1 MVSKLSLYAMTQYYK
16 DIPTSRRAAF
26 KDEWRQ
32 RMREWGLRSA
42 ERDLVEEVW
51 KHIEQQLPRE

>member
-1 MVSKLSLYAMTQYYK
+1 MLDKQTLYAIARYYK
-16 DIPTSRRAAF
+16 DIPKSRRAAF
-26 KDEWRQ
+26 KGEWRQ